1 MSENTPDLSSFIG
14 DAAPGGEAPAPVGI
28 ALRPKQ
34 TLCGDIDMR
43 IGLDGTWYYASS
55 PIGRKELVKLFSTVL
70 HRDDAG
76 DHWLITPAEVCRI
89 QVEDAPFLA
98 VEATIQGAGPD
109 QIISLRTNID
119 QTVAIG
125 ADHPLRVAVD
135 PETQEPRP
143 YVGLERGLEARL
155 TRPVYYQLVELS
167 VEEMVDGQPIYGI
180 WSGGRFF
187 SIGQFDEELPEV

>member
-89 QVEDAPFLA
+89 QVDDAPYLA
-98 VEATIQGAGPD
+98 VEATVEGSGKDRKIT
-109 QIISLRTNID
+109 LRTNID

-125 ADHPLRVAVD
+125 ADHPLRVEVD
-135 PETQEPRP
+135 PETLEPRP

-155 TRPVYYQLVELS
+155 TRSVYYQLVELA
-167 VEEMVDGQPIYGI
+167 VEETVEGANIYGI
-180 WSGGRFF
+180 WSEGRFF
-187 SIGQFDEELPEV
+187 SIGRLEEE

>member
-1 MSENTPDLSSFIG
+1 MPENTPDLSSFIG
-14 DAAPGGEAPAPVGI
+14 TAASGGTHPGPVGI
-28 ALRPKQ
+28 DTRPGQ
-34 TLCGDIDMR
+34 TICGDIDMR

-70 HRDDAG
+70 HRDRAG
-76 DHWLITPAEVCRI
+76 DHWLITPVEACRI
-89 QVEDAPFLA
+89 QVEDAPFLG
-98 VEATIQGAGPD
+98 VEATVSGAGNR
-109 QIISLRTNID
+109 QEITLRTNID

-125 ADHPLRVAVD
+125 PDHPLRVDID

-155 TRPVYYQLVELS
+155 TRSVYYQLVELA
-167 VEEMVDGQPIYGI
+167 VEEMVEGSQIYGI

-187 SIGQFDEELPEV
+187 SIGQVIE

>member
-89 QVEDAPFLA
+89 QVDDAPYLA
-98 VEATIQGAGPD
+98 VEATAEGSGKD
-109 QIISLRTNID
+109 QKITLRTNID

-125 ADHPLRVAVD
+125 ADHPLRVEVD
-135 PETQEPRP
+135 PETLEPRP

-155 TRPVYYQLVELS
+155 TRSVYYQLVELA
-167 VEEMVDGQPIYGI
+167 VEETVEGANIYGI
-180 WSGGRFF
+180 WSEGRFF
-187 SIGQFDEELPEV
+187 SIGRLEQE

>member
-28 ALRPKQ
+28 ALRPRQ

-89 QVEDAPFLA
+89 QVDDAPYLA
-98 VEATIQGAGPD
+98 VEATVEGSGKDRKIT
-109 QIISLRTNID
+109 LRTNID

-125 ADHPLRVAVD
+125 ADHPLRVEVD
-135 PETQEPRP
+135 PETLEPRP

-155 TRPVYYQLVELS
+155 TRSVYYQLVELA
-167 VEEMVDGQPIYGI
+167 VEETVEGANIYGI
-180 WSGGRFF
+180 WSEGRFF
-187 SIGQFDEELPEV
+187 SIGRLEEE

>member
-28 ALRPKQ
+28 ALRPRQ

-89 QVEDAPFLA
+89 QVDDAPYLA
-98 VEATIQGAGPD
+98 VEATVEGSGKD
-109 QIISLRTNID
+109 QKITLRTNID

-125 ADHPLRVAVD
+125 ADHPLRVEVD
-135 PETQEPRP
+135 PETLEPRP

-155 TRPVYYQLVELS
+155 TRSVYYQLVELA
-167 VEEMVDGQPIYGI
+167 VEETVEGANIYGI
-180 WSGGRFF
+180 WSEGRFF
-187 SIGQFDEELPEV
+187 SIGRLEQE

>member
-89 QVEDAPFLA
+89 QVDDAPYLA
-98 VEATIQGAGPD
+98 VEAIVEGAGKD
-109 QIISLRTNID
+109 QKITLRTNID

-125 ADHPLRVAVD
+125 ADHPLRVEVD
-135 PETQEPRP
+135 PETLEPRP

-155 TRPVYYQLVELS
+155 TRSVYYQLVELA
-167 VEEMVDGQPIYGI
+167 VEETVEGANIYGI
-180 WSGGRFF
+180 WSEGRFF
-187 SIGQFDEELPEV
+187 SIGRLEQE